1 MTKIKQLFQKGKQ
14 EMKRLIVKIITDQI
28 INLTLTGTF
37 KKQTSRDKTK
47 DEQILIRWKHNLALP

>member
-1 MTKIKQLFQKGKQ
+1 MKQYFENGKQ